1 MSNGVVSVLME
12 GIEGPA
18 EKKARITHVL
28 QKLLGDKDKH
38 LDDMQKH
45 LDDKEK
51 LVEKCENENHQLLKE
66 LSHLKAM
73 YATRPLLEI
82 GLQRFRAANVS
93 LHSKTWTALS
103 QEFLQSAVF
112 KKDSTRLQ
120 AWASQKVRRMNAHF
134 SWHIGADQELFAECL
149 WNIWSQFSEKYHSLP
164 GIDVGFVIS
173 GETEMQT
180 AAATL
185 FACALCGQELLDGLT
200 VVSCWKDRRLW
211 IMPDGKLLK
220 SKPA

>member
-1 MSNGVVSVLME
+1 M
-12 GIEGPA
+12 
-18 EKKARITHVL
+18 
-28 QKLLGDKDKH
+28 
-38 LDDMQKH
+38 
-45 LDDKEK
+45 
-51 LVEKCENENHQLLKE
+51 
-66 LSHLKAM
+66 
-73 YATRPLLEI
+73 
-82 GLQRFRAANVS
+82 
-93 LHSKTWTALS
+93 LHSPGGTRVWTSCETVVPGVFQEPETSLDCGLYQTLIPDLMTSPSSTALS

-112 KKDSTRLQ
+112 EKDIARLQ

-173 GETEMQT
+173 GESEMQT

-200 VVSCWKDRRLW
+200 IVSCWKDRRLW
-211 IMPDGKLLK
+211 ITPDGKLLK